1 MMSVVI
7 RTCVWPLQNWE
18 VWLSQRLSLI
28 PDLAML
34 HGMPSFVACMQP
46 QSNLV
51 YQLAAK
57 YFAFLHHKQMRR
69 YCCNVGVL
77 ADV

>member
-18 VWLSQRLSLI
+18 VWLSQTLSLI

-34 HGMPSFVACMQP
+34 HGMPSFVTCMQP
-46 QSNLV
+46 QPKLV
-51 YQLAAK
+51 YQFAVK
-57 YFAFLHHKQMRR
+57 YFAFLHITSK
-69 YCCNVGVL
+69 
-77 ADV
+77 